1 LRAGQVYSLDL
12 NDYVFDVE
20 TSDRDIVWSF
30 QGNSAIQVDI
40 NSSNIATFTT
50 PSNAVTETITFT
62 ADDTDG
68 SASSDNV
75 NVQVIVNNE
84 LVLSDIP
91 DLILRAGQVYSL
103 DLNDYVFDV
112 ETSDRDIVWSFQ
124 GNSAIQ
130 VNINSSN
137 IATFTAPAQ
146 AVREV
151 VVFTADDTDGSTS
164 SDNVN
169 VQVTVNQ
176 PPKWINNISRASLQ
190 EDFGMVIHVND
201 LSNLVSDPDNDTI
214 TFSVVQE
221 SNSEV
226 DCEVS
231 GDNLLLHS
239 VTDWNGETSCVI
251 RANDGKWVEDV
262 RFSIIVNPVND
273 APVMQNI
280 LNQRATEG
288 RLFSYQVT
296 CLDVDG
302 DVLTYSDDTALF
314 DISQTGAIAFT
325 PVLADQ
331 GVYSITVTCDDG
343 VLFSSDT
350 FTLSVDSV
358 SRAPQVKSEE
368 LVAYIGRTFTYKVNA
383 TDLNNDLLTFFD
395 DSNLFDIDVNTGVIV
410 FNPNAEHLG
419 RHKFIVTVSDGV
431 FDVETEFPLLVLFYS
446 PSHCSDG
453 LDNDND
459 GLIDYPADPGCESPD
474 DNNEFSIINNVES
487 GVKIVK
493 IRSFG
498 YDYNTVLAGDYL
510 MLSVTLENVIDE
522 DIEMLTIG
530 AILPEIGIKER
541 LAVVDI
547 DAGDRKTVKAYLHIP
562 ADITSGDYYLGVY
575 ASTDDLKRTKYVP
588 LRVI

>member
-1 LRAGQVYSLDL
+1 
-12 NDYVFDVE
+12 
-20 TSDRDIVWSF
+20 
-30 QGNSAIQVDI
+30 
-40 NSSNIATFTT
+40 
-50 PSNAVTETITFT
+50 
-62 ADDTDG
+62 
-68 SASSDNV
+68 
-75 NVQVIVNNE
+75 
-84 LVLSDIP
+84 
-91 DLILRAGQVYSL
+91 
-103 DLNDYVFDV
+103 
-112 ETSDRDIVWSFQ
+112 
-124 GNSAIQ
+124 
-130 VNINSSN
+130 
-137 IATFTAPAQ
+137 
-146 AVREV
+146 
-151 VVFTADDTDGSTS
+151 
-164 SDNVN
+164 
-169 VQVTVNQ
+169 
-176 PPKWINNISRASLQ
+176 
-190 EDFGMVIHVND
+190 M
-201 LSNLVSDPDNDTI
+201 
-214 TFSVVQE
+214 
-221 SNSEV
+221 
-226 DCEVS
+226 
-231 GDNLLLHS
+231 
-239 VTDWNGETSCVI
+239 
-251 RANDGKWVEDV
+251 

-459 GLIDYPADPGCESPD
+459 GLIDYPADPGCESR
-474 DNNEFSIINNVES
+474 
-487 GVKIVK
+487 G
-493 IRSFG
+493 R
-498 YDYNTVLAGDYL
+498 
-510 MLSVTLENVIDE
+510 
-522 DIEMLTIG
+522 
-530 AILPEIGIKER
+530 KE
-541 LAVVDI
+541 
-547 DAGDRKTVKAYLHIP
+547 
-562 ADITSGDYYLGVY
+562 
-575 ASTDDLKRTKYVP
+575 
-588 LRVI
+588 